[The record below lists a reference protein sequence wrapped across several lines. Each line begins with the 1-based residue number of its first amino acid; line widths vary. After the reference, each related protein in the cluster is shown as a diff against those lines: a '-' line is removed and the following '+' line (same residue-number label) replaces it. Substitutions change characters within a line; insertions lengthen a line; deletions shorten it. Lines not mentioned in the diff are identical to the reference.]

1 MGHLDLSSIL
11 NLVSTVAVVGA
22 LIFTALQVRAANT
35 SRRDQAAVTLIQTTQ
50 NSSWTEALKVLF
62 SLPENATAEYIREQ
76 PPEVERALFELSI
89 RLEPI
94 GYMVFRGSVTLQSVD
109 EMMGGVALGVW
120 SRSRAWTEEY
130 RRTTHNEKFNE
141 WVEWLAD
148 RIAERH
154 ARVHPQPAH
163 RQYRTWRERS

>member
-1 MGHLDLSSIL
+1 MAHLDLSSIL
-11 NLVSTVAVVGA
+11 NLVSTAAVVGA

-35 SRRDQAAVTLIQTTQ
+35 SRSDQAAVTLIQTTQ
-50 NSSWTEALKVLF
+50 NSSWTEALKVVF
-62 SLPENATAEYIREQ
+62 SLPENATVALIREQ

-109 EMMGGVALGVW
+109 ELIGGVTVGMW

-130 RRTTHNEKFNE
+130 RRATHNEKFNE
-141 WVEWLAD
+141 WIEWLAD

-154 ARVHPQPAH
+154 ALVHPQPAH
-163 RQYRTWRERS
+163 RQYRNWRER